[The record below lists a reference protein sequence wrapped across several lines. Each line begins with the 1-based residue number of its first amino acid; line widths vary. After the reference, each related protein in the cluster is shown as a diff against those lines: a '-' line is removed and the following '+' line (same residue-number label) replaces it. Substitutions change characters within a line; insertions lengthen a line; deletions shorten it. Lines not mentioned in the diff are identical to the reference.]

1 MPGLEEIGVKV
12 VPMQADGNARAL
24 LNEIASLLQDLLN
37 TGEGGS
43 IDLARIPLTEEDYDL
58 LDDVLGEG
66 EVHASIETLGASEVV
81 ETGVAGVWWITHYN
95 ADDEVMA
102 EFIEV
107 SYCPEIL
114 LAPREDVQEGLEALQ
129 ARLLEE
135 RLNHKG
141 NNHGG

>member
-1 MPGLEEIGVKV
+1 MSLDDIGVTV
-12 VPMQADGNARAL
+12 VGMQSDGNARAL
-24 LNEIASLLQDLLN
+24 LNEIATLLQKLL
-37 TGEGGS
+37 TSGEGGS
-43 IDLARIPLTEEDYDL
+43 IDLARIPLTDEDYDL

-66 EVHASIETLGASEVV
+66 EVRADVNTLGASQVA
-81 ETGVAGVWWITHYN
+81 ETGVPGVWWVTHFN

-114 LAPREDVQEGLEALQ
+114 LAPREDVQDGLDALR

-135 RLNHKG
+135 HLSERGDHNGK
-141 NNHGG
+141 